1 MRVQMANDAEIGGI
15 RLHGSGLGIGPGDRA
30 RLNSLTDEELV
41 DMFLA
46 ATSRRDLAA
55 AHDCFENLIS
65 RYHWLINH
73 VVHSSRW
80 RLPAWDSA
88 DDVICRAT
96 FKVYKGLSQWR
107 RQGKL
112 GSFIARITTSEL
124 IDTIRR
130 VHRDKAWEST
140 PSGKEGEAEEHSVMD
155 QVAAPGASPET
166 EAALGEQ
173 RVILARLLGDVCK
186 DWKDSV
192 IVNEYIINGLG
203 AKQVADKYGMTEDL
217 VYQRARRLKVRLL
230 KWLSDRGITSA
241 DQFLSGTVA
250 AGSV

>member
-1 MRVQMANDAEIGGI
+1 MRAQMADDVEIGGI
-15 RLHGSGLGIGPGDRA
+15 RRHPEILGAGRPEDQS
-30 RLNSLTDEELV
+30 RLNSLTDEDLV
-41 DMFLA
+41 DIFLA
-46 ATSRRDLAA
+46 AASRRDQAT
-55 AHDCFENLIS
+55 AHECFESLIS

-96 FKVYKGLSQWR
+96 FKVYRGLSQWR

-124 IDTIRR
+124 IDTVRR
-130 VHRDKAWEST
+130 VHRDKAWESR
-140 PSGKEGEAEEHSVMD
+140 PCGKEGESEEHSIMD
-155 QVAAPGASPET
+155 EIASPAASPET

-173 RVILARLLGDVCK
+173 RVILGRLLGDVCK

-192 IVNEYIINGLG
+192 IVNE
-203 AKQVADKYGMTEDL
+203 
-217 VYQRARRLKVRLL
+217 
-230 KWLSDRGITSA
+230 
-241 DQFLSGTVA
+241 
-250 AGSV
+250 

>member
-1 MRVQMANDAEIGGI
+1 MADDAEIGGT
-15 RLHGSGLGIGPGDRA
+15 RQGTGLGTGRPEDRT

-55 AHDCFENLIS
+55 AHECFESLIS

-96 FKVYKGLSQWR
+96 FKVYRGLSQWR

-124 IDTIRR
+124 IDTVRR

-140 PSGKEGEAEEHSVMD
+140 PCGKESDSED
-155 QVAAPGASPET
+155 QAAMERIAAPGPSPET

-173 RVILARLLGDVCK
+173 RVMLERLLGDVGK
-186 DWKDSV
+186 DWKDSI
-192 IVNEYIINGLG
+192 IVNEYIIGG
-203 AKQVADKYGMTEDL
+203 GGCKDIADKYGITEDV
-217 VYQRARRLKVRLL
+217 VYERALRLKVRLL
-230 KWLSDRGITSA
+230 KWLSDRGISSA
-241 DQFLSGTVA
+241 DQFLTGTVA
-250 AGSV
+250 AGRA

>member
-1 MRVQMANDAEIGGI
+1 MADDVQIGET
-15 RLHGSGLGIGPGDRA
+15 RLRPSSPDSERPDNQP
-30 RLNSLTDEELV
+30 RFNSLTDEDLV

-46 ATSRRDLAA
+46 ATGRSDVAA
-55 AHDCFENLIS
+55 AHACFENLIS
-65 RYHWLINH
+65 RYRWLINH

-88 DDVICRAT
+88 DDVICRAI
-96 FKVYKGLSQWR
+96 FKVYRGLSQWR

-130 VHRDKAWEST
+130 VHRDKAWESA
-140 PSGKEGEAEEHSVMD
+140 PCGKEGETEQQSTID
-155 QVAAPGASPET
+155 QIAAPGPSPET
-166 EAALGEQ
+166 QAALGEQ
-173 RVILARLLGDVCK
+173 RVILARLLGDVCR

-192 IVNEYIINGLG
+192 IVNEYIISGVG
-203 AKQVADKYGMTEDL
+203 AKQIADKYGMTEDL

-241 DQFLSGTVA
+241 DQFLTGTVA
-250 AGSV
+250 AGRA